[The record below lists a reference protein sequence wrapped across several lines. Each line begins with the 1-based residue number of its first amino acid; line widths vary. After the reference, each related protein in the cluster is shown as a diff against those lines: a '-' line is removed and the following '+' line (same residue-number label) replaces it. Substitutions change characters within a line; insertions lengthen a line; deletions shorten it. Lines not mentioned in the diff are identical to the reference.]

1 MIVEATNLSDCF
13 VVTPTIFKDSRGYFF
28 ESFNQK
34 QFKALT
40 DIDFDIVQ
48 TNQSV
53 SSKGVLRGLHFQ
65 KAPYAQAK
73 LVRVIKGSVI
83 DVCVDLRKDS
93 KTFGEHFSIKLTSE
107 NNKQLFVPRGF
118 AHGFI
123 TLEDDTI
130 FCYQCDN
137 FYHKASEGGIIYNDS
152 QLNIDWVI
160 NEDEFNVSEKDLE
173 LPNLETILNQL

>member
-1 MIVEATNLSDCF
+1 MKVEATHLEGCY
-13 VVTPTIFKDSRGYFF
+13 VITPTIFKDSRGSFF

-34 QFKALT
+34 QFKAQLGV
-40 DIDFDIVQ
+40 DFNITQ

-53 SSKGVLRGLHFQ
+53 SNKGVLRGLHFQ
-65 KAPYAQAK
+65 KEPYAQAK

-83 DVCVDLRKDS
+83 DVCVDLRKES
-93 KTFGEHFSIKLTSE
+93 KTFGEHFSVKLTSE

-137 FYHKASEGGIIYNDS
+137 FYNKASERGIIYNDS
-152 QLNIDWVI
+152 RLNINWHL
-160 NEDEFNVSEKDLE
+160 NADEFIISEKDIE

>member
-1 MIVEATNLSDCF
+1 MKVEATNLSDCY
-13 VVTPTIFKDSRGYFF
+13 VVTPTIFKDSRGCFF

-40 DIDFDIVQ
+40 NIDFDIVQ
-48 TNQSV
+48 TNQSI

-65 KAPYAQAK
+65 KEPYAQAK

-93 KTFGEHFSIKLTSE
+93 KTYGQHFSVKLTSE

-137 FYHKASEGGIIYNDS
+137 FYNKSSEGGIIYNDP
-152 QLNIDWVI
+152 QLNIDWSM
-160 NEDEFNVSEKDLE
+160 NFDELIVSEKDLE
-173 LPNLETILNQL
+173 LPNLETI